1 MENKHKQVKIHTVS
15 EYGAVTYLDLWP
27 CLTRDEV
34 LLELGDMLNCYRS
47 DDIIDGITLSLN
59 YVSIETGEPNY
70 QVGIDTTGCNDIDAV
85 RLLIE
90 SGDIEWS
97 GLQEFHSRTV
107 VEL

>member
-1 MENKHKQVKIHTVS
+1 MNS
-15 EYGAVTYLDLWP
+15 
-27 CLTRDEV
+27 
-34 LLELGDMLNCYRS
+34 YRP
-47 DDIIDGITLSLN
+47 DDIIGGITLSLN

-85 RLLIE
+85 RLSIE

-97 GLQEFHSRTV
+97 GLQEFHSQTV